1 MSLFKPSVPFYT
13 IQLPNADTIVSILPF
28 LLFGML
34 LLTAIFA
41 TFISYRQIL
50 FVPDNKSQ
58 IMYSDWQIVLIP
70 IGVLLFIFIIN
81 IILGSVLK
89 K

>member
-1 MSLFKPSVPFYT
+1 MSIFKPSVPFYT

-41 TFISYRQIL
+41 TFISYQQFL

-58 IMYSDWQIVLIP
+58 IMYSDWQIGLIP
-70 IGVLLFIFIIN
+70 IGVLLFILIIN
-81 IILGSVLK
+81 ILLGSVLK

>member
-41 TFISYRQIL
+41 TFISYQQFL

-58 IMYSDWQIVLIP
+58 IMYSDWQIGLIP
-70 IGVLLFIFIIN
+70 IGVLLFILIIN
-81 IILGSVLK
+81 ILLGSVLK